1 MSVSNNDELKNK
13 FLISEIEETDTLSQ
27 FMEKC
32 NNNFS
37 TIFRM
42 GGGPDGVRGN
52 KGDQGNP
59 TKPKVPIHVWKK
71 GVEYDYEKSNT
82 IGFEINE
89 CIEDLSDVKY
99 QDGHL
104 ILLENAHLY
113 QLELDNNFNLKPK
126 FIIKLLSF
134 DPSNIS
140 DGKNSYIHIAY
151 ANDIVNYDG
160 FITDQQLRN
169 ENYEDETETEQ
180 VSTFDLN
187 RTVANNVNVSNMPYM
202 GIYSDDKEKSSNIPY
217 RYTWISIQ
225 GRVGEIGP
233 RGPKGDTG
241 PKGDKGDKGDSY
253 TGHPFTVD
261 LEGDMS
267 TISIDID
274 RTRLYDDSDDYC
286 ECIAHAYYGK
296 DSVKLN
302 PENISILLSDEYV
315 YDDSNNTIYST
326 SSYRPVGEIEISEIP
341 DSNNVS
347 IRFKPDESFV
357 FPKKTMIFP
366 IHIERE
372 IVDGG
377 KTYNFERDTVWSIRG
392 IMSTFELEIVPQY
405 KSIKLDTDGKYY
417 PEKLFVDVYKVE
429 DAVRTL
435 FDIKNSDSDN
445 DGIVDFTLLYKD
457 YDSNE
462 WLLYPDDGVDTKD
475 VSCLEFKVVRY
486 YNSESEEVWDYED
499 VWVVAD
505 GKSAHYYHADLGNT
519 ESMMILTTG
528 DKINIG
534 TKNEPKYCAELR
546 NSKGYTITFE
556 PKFYDGSEPLN
567 VTGVSIGTNSGE
579 IYYSEGTFG
588 RELTEETIDGVVKK
602 CNLTITKVP
611 YGVDVIPM
619 NIVVNA
625 SYDNGDSDSDT
636 ISNIKSDTVSFNLYI
651 TTLTDTYTLVPSV
664 SSFNTSAGKTGDTI
678 SCAVYKNNTLIEFSQ
693 IPTELEKIGLKLKY
707 AVHNE
712 KTTTANIITY
722 TEPIIFGDDD
732 DIDEDEFTSSDVA
745 IVFILYYNDKEIVR
759 STVPLIKDGIDGAD
773 GDCWQYIFCRSP
785 RYPFDKTGISNPNE
799 WTKDPY
805 PEDSNSE
812 YLGDKESKYP
822 DDKNLQW
829 YDDHLE
835 INSEYKY
842 EYQAYRKWDK
852 TKKCWG
858 KYGNPTLYSNYSESG
873 SGYSVLLSNPI
884 AVIPVSYN
892 DWSVDENATN
902 QKDSTFVYFYNTTK
916 DISKDTNVSISI
928 PVSDHFSAK
937 RGDDDIW
944 EVTFTPVVGEHIFN
958 FGSNTQY
965 KLPITLTYDLGK
977 DEDGDSTND
986 KFTTTINW
994 TLSPIKGLEDVEV
1007 FVDKRVVNTSIADVH
1022 PLKVGYY
1029 LNFSNGVKITV
1040 DIANTDNDPDKKN
1053 TKEYQIHLTN
1063 DISNLSDK
1071 TLVTDW
1077 QNASYKF
1084 IDDDGNKR
1092 NCYVVLVDS
1101 DGKTIIDYIDVVPV
1115 SDGNEGKPGSGKI
1128 PYYAGVYNNDT
1139 RYSQTDTS
1147 TPYVFYNDENNG
1159 SESGYYLLIYESN
1172 GGISPVNDEKKKIW
1186 NKMTEIESIYSN
1198 IGIFKQALVG
1208 KSVFHGDWIFSQD
1221 GCKYDNKIKYNSPA
1235 KNDYYMEEGL
1245 NLYDDEKIKEG
1256 INYIDNDWKQTNR
1269 QLLVYNDD
1277 NFKTYNSLIGEPYTY
1292 FDILEYKPV
1301 DFPIGSEILTAV
1313 CTGYYVPY
1321 NPSKELYNGIDLYI
1335 NIKCDN
1341 VNNVLNKPKNG
1352 SEFLFAHIDSNLNIV
1367 EDNGIYTW
1375 NNYPVYAFYY
1385 DNVTNREGCV
1395 KARRFFTDTY
1405 TSTPSITTNNAHR
1418 DIIKINDN
1426 EEYYVYG
1433 IKDSNNN
1440 VKLKW
1445 CSYLLKTNKIP
1456 DNNYSNFNPS
1466 VKDIRHS
1473 NTFSPYWAVNLKSGS
1488 MWTGGGSNYMLAD
1501 GSGSLAG
1508 GKISW
1513 DTEGNF
1519 FLPPSG
1525 TMSMSS
1531 NSVGDKLTF
1540 KMSVTN
1546 STSLNPQKPI
1556 VLSLKF
1562 EGSDNN
1568 GESISTELINYS
1580 KVVGIY
1586 ERFPY
1591 HWTQGIYVD
1600 DISKAIG
1607 TVSYSQINATFYI
1620 DNIPVQSVDITD
1632 FVSLSYECIISV
1644 APKNYRDYID
1654 IQILGYTLES
1664 LDNEDDE
1671 YDNPPYLGRWDSEK
1685 IRGYDK
1691 VIRSL
1696 ASIDGAMLGGS
1707 PLSFNIYYNDI
1718 NNTTYY
1724 KLNNDGWSISEETT
1738 SDINFSDLWIVF
1750 AVKNTSYSTI
1760 KINVLSSG
1768 DMLEP
1773 NAIVQIKK
1781 LTSPADDDKYNMDWI
1796 GTQYLTTRSGNHYCE
1811 LDSGYIAHFAMNPH
1825 DTEGVHVK
1833 ITISE

>member
-126 FIIKLLSF
+126 FIIELLSF

-169 ENYEDETETEQ
+169 ENYEDETEQ

-274 RTRLYDDSDDYC
+274 RTRLYDDSGDYC

-326 SSYRPVGEIEISEIP
+326 SSHRPVGEIEISEITN
-341 DSNNVS
+341 SNNVS
-347 IRFKPDESFV
+347 IKFTPHKSFV

-366 IHIERE
+366 IHIECE

-505 GKSAHYYHADLGNT
+505 GKSVHYYHADLGNT
-519 ESMMILTTG
+519 ESMMVLTTG

-534 TKNEPKYCAELR
+534 TKDDPKYCAELR

-556 PKFYDGSEPLN
+556 PKFYDGTEELK
-567 VTGVSIGTNSGE
+567 VTKVNIGTNSGE
-579 IYYSEGTFG
+579 IYYSDGTFV
-588 RELTEETIDGVVKK
+588 RELTEEIIDGVVKK
-602 CNLTITKVP
+602 CNLTITNVP
-611 YGVDVIPM
+611 YGVDIIPM
-619 NIVVNA
+619 NIVVL
-625 SYDNGDSDSDT
+625 SEDN
-636 ISNIKSDTVSFNLYI
+636 KSDTVSFNLYI

-664 SSFNTSAGKTGDTI
+664 SSFNTSTGKTGDTI

-785 RYPFDKTGISNPNE
+785 RYPFDKTGISYPNG
-799 WTKDPY
+799 WKNDPKS
-805 PEDSNSE
+805 EDSNSE
-812 YLGDKESKYP
+812 YLGDDESDYP
-822 DDKNLQW
+822 DYNKDLRW

-852 TKKCWG
+852 TKNCWG
-858 KYGNPTLYSNYSESG
+858 KYGAPTLYSNYSESG
-873 SGYSVLLSNPI
+873 SGYSVILSNPI
-884 AVIPVSYN
+884 AVIPVGYN
-892 DWSVDENATN
+892 DWSVDENAKN
-902 QKDSTFVYFYNTTK
+902 QSDSTFVYLYNTTK
-916 DISKDTNVSISI
+916 DISKDGNVSISI
-928 PVSDHFSAK
+928 PENLPEKKYFK
-937 RGDDDIW
+937 IEKENDINK
-944 EVTFTPVVGEHIFN
+944 VTFTPVINNDAFD
-958 FGSNTQY
+958 FSSNTQY
-965 KLPITLTYDLGK
+965 KLPITLTYDLGE
-977 DEDGDSTND
+977 DADGDSTTD

-994 TLSPIKGLEDVEV
+994 TLSPMKGLEDVEV

-1040 DIANTDNDPDKKN
+1040 DIANTDNVLDKKN
-1053 TKEYQIHLTN
+1053 TKNYQIKLTN
-1063 DISNLSDK
+1063 DISSDLSEIDA
-1071 TLVTDW
+1071 VTDW

-1101 DGKTIIDYIDVVPV
+1101 DGKTIIDYIDVIPV
-1115 SDGNEGKPGSGKI
+1115 NNGNNGTSPTLYEIIPEDSYFMKSSNNTSGSGHISGRVYKI
-1128 PYYAGVYNNDT
+1128 IGNSRESITNLKKYDFNIPNGGINKDDLYVAAGYYKEDGTFAFCHNPNVTDNFFDTENYFKNIPDANHDVHGSGLLKANTIVVQIRDYNNNVLTTYNVSASKQGMDGVQFAPIRVGTWAEGTTYYAGDGPNDQYSDITIDANGGYYRCKKSHIACYPGSETDGDINNLPKQSLKEGDYWSKTDKYNVVATDLLLAKATYIENLIAMRIQTAIETYTPRLVAYGSTVEFYGKKQYPALSLGTDKNGNGVLIYNNQDT
-1139 RYSQTDTS
+1139 GKAVYQLDINGISNLLLNDTS
-1147 TPYVFYNDENNG
+1147 LDEINN
-1159 SESGYYLLIYESN
+1159 YYYRITC
-1172 GGISPVNDEKKKIW
+1172 P
-1186 NKMTEIESIYSN
+1186 SIYDLGDSSILDEQKEHILN
-1198 IGIFKQALVG
+1198 YINQVSSDDFVSYIDYIFEV
-1208 KSVFHGDWIFSQD
+1208 
-1221 GCKYDNKIKYNSPA
+1221 NSPA
-1235 KNDYYMEEGL
+1235 HMAFTDDLGKHMYIYQKGVFIDTDIVDGKKEHDIRGQYARSIQDAIFAHDKIIAFRPINNEKDYGEDYTEEFYTGS
-1245 NLYDDEKIKEG
+1245 NRRISCYSTDDVECPYPEG
-1256 INYIDNDWKQTNR
+1256 IYPEGST
-1269 QLLVYNDD
+1269 DD
-1277 NFKTYNSLIGEPYTY
+1277 IKYPAAGLFTGFMGDYEQPTKLNAQSYATYFEYNSQQYQ
-1292 FDILEYKPV
+1292 
-1301 DFPIGSEILTAV
+1301 
-1313 CTGYYVPY
+1313 TGGFFEV
-1321 NPSKELYNGIDLYI
+1321 K
-1335 NIKCDN
+1335 
-1341 VNNVLNKPKNG
+1341 
-1352 SEFLFAHIDSNLNIV
+1352 
-1367 EDNGIYTW
+1367 TR
-1375 NNYPVYAFYY
+1375 
-1385 DNVTNREGCV
+1385 DNVTRYYSIPEDYFPSESVAYEAIKTFIENV
-1395 KARRFFTDTY
+1395 KKYSNDDINDPLNTLHSKTYYNNTSNLLLRPDVEYKSTVNWEVRKNYNNTY
-1405 TSTPSITTNNAHR
+1405 T
-1418 DIIKINDN
+1418 
-1426 EEYYVYG
+1426 
-1433 IKDSNNN
+1433 
-1440 VKLKW
+1440 
-1445 CSYLLKTNKIP
+1445 
-1456 DNNYSNFNPS
+1456 
-1466 VKDIRHS
+1466 
-1473 NTFSPYWAVNLKSGS
+1473 
-1488 MWTGGGSNYMLAD
+1488 
-1501 GSGSLAG
+1501 
-1508 GKISW
+1508 
-1513 DTEGNF
+1513 
-1519 FLPPSG
+1519 
-1525 TMSMSS
+1525 
-1531 NSVGDKLTF
+1531 
-1540 KMSVTN
+1540 
-1546 STSLNPQKPI
+1546 
-1556 VLSLKF
+1556 
-1562 EGSDNN
+1562 
-1568 GESISTELINYS
+1568 
-1580 KVVGIY
+1580 
-1586 ERFPY
+1586 
-1591 HWTQGIYVD
+1591 
-1600 DISKAIG
+1600 
-1607 TVSYSQINATFYI
+1607 YI
-1620 DNIPVQSVDITD
+1620 DPV
-1632 FVSLSYECIISV
+1632 Y
-1644 APKNYRDYID
+1644 
-1654 IQILGYTLES
+1654 
-1664 LDNEDDE
+1664 
-1671 YDNPPYLGRWDSEK
+1671 
-1685 IRGYDK
+1685 K
-1691 VIRSL
+1691 V
-1696 ASIDGAMLGGS
+1696 
-1707 PLSFNIYYNDI
+1707 NIYYCEKGERLYDRDVTSEDYDKGIYIHFGFIQDGSLKLAKDGNGNPDSNYVHILNYQTVYI
-1718 NNTTYY
+1718 NESTLD
-1724 KLNNDGWSISEETT
+1724 KLNTY
-1738 SDINFSDLWIVF
+1738 WI
-1750 AVKNTSYSTI
+1750 
-1760 KINVLSSG
+1760 
-1768 DMLEP
+1768 
-1773 NAIVQIKK
+1773 
-1781 LTSPADDDKYNMDWI
+1781 
-1796 GTQYLTTRSGNHYCE
+1796 
-1811 LDSGYIAHFAMNPH
+1811 
-1825 DTEGVHVK
+1825 
-1833 ITISE
+1833 